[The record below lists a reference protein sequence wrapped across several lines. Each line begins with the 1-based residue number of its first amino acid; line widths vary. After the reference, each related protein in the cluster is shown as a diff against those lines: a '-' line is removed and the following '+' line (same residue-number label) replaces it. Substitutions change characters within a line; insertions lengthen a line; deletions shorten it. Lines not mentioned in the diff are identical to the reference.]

1 MLDNTFE
8 VVWLVGF
15 IAGCGIRTV
24 GVLRAKRAWR
34 GKPNA
39 VTDDP
44 APRSDWPLLLLVFL
58 GMQAVPLLYVLT
70 PWLNF
75 ADHHLPAWAGWA
87 AALLGAA
94 VFAVALWLLWR
105 SHADLGRNWS
115 PTLEIR
121 EGHSL
126 VTHGVFH
133 YIRHPMYAAHL
144 LWAIAQAL
152 LLQNWIAGPAF
163 LALSLPLYLLR
174 VPREERMMLEH
185 FGEEY
190 RSYIGRTGRLIPRVW
205 R

>member
-15 IAGCGIRTV
+15 IAGSVIR
-24 GVLRAKRAWR
+24 VLYTRQYKRNRITDVRKR
-34 GKPNA
+34 GLD
-39 VTDDP
+39 T
-44 APRSDWPLLLLVFL
+44 LLLILLFV
-58 GMQAVPLLYVLT
+58 GMIVMPFFYVLT
-70 PWLNF
+70 PWLDF
-75 ADHHLPAWAGWA
+75 ADYQLPAWAGLVAGWV
-87 AALLGAA
+87 GAA

-126 VTHGVFH
+126 VTHGVFR
-133 YIRHPMYAAHL
+133 YIRHPMYAAHG
-144 LWAIAQAL
+144 LWAVAQAL
-152 LLQNWIAGPAF
+152 LLQNWIVGPAF
-163 LALSLPLYLLR
+163 LALSLPLYVLR
-174 VPREERMMLEH
+174 VPREEEMMLEH

-190 RSYIGRTGRLIPRVW
+190 RSYIGRTGRVIPRVW